1 MLGPKTYSYESAH
14 FHRNIPEIVHISSV
28 QESQKFVNSVRSG
41 GKKNISVSLKCS
53 TGTEIS
59 VAFVGFE
66 GRCHVFD
73 VKSHPEL
80 VREGGLG
87 ELLEDGEVKKVG
99 QRNIKLQKRHHN
111 RPNHSQVSLF
121 VYT

>member
-1 MLGPKTYSYESAH
+1 MNLHNS
-14 FHRNIPEIVHISSV
+14 RNIPEIVHISSV

-66 GRCHVFD
+66 GRCYVFD
-73 VKSHPEL
+73 V
-80 VREGGLG
+80 RGAI
-87 ELLEDGEVKKVG
+87 
-99 QRNIKLQKRHHN
+99 Q
-111 RPNHSQVSLF
+111 
-121 VYT
+121 